1 MFREKEFN
9 LVQHS
14 FSDSEYSLGLILTV
28 QTIYN
33 AGPMA
38 VVSKLRSVREGGS
51 GREQAAIKSPNLFLF
66 FKS

>member
-51 GREQAAIKSPNLFLF
+51 GREQAAIKSPNLFVF